1 MVSIRYTAA
10 KVKITE
16 LRDKSQAELTQT
28 LDQYKRELLD
38 LKVQQVAGAA
48 AAKSSKIRDMRK
60 NIARVL
66 TVITQQNRDTVR
78 AKYAGKKHIPK
89 DLRAKKT
96 RAMRR
101 ALTKYE
107 LSRKTERQQKKD
119 IHFGRRQYAI
129 KA

>member
-1 MVSIRYTAA
+1 MA
-10 KVKITE
+10 KVKIAE
-16 LRDKSQAELTQT
+16 LREKSQAELTQT

-66 TVITQQNRDTVR
+66 TAITQQTRDAAR
-78 AKYAGKKHIPK
+78 AEYAGKKHIPK
-89 DLRAKKT
+89 ELRVKKT
-96 RAMRR
+96 RALRR
-101 ALTKYE
+101 ALTKEE
-107 LSRKTERQQKKD
+107 LSRKTLRQRKKEA
-119 IHFGRRQYAI
+119 HFSRRQYAI

>member
-1 MVSIRYTAA
+1 MA

>member
-1 MVSIRYTAA
+1 A

>member
-1 MVSIRYTAA
+1 
-10 KVKITE
+10 ITE

>member
-1 MVSIRYTAA
+1 MA
-10 KVKITE
+10 KVKIAE
-16 LRDKSQAELTQT
+16 LREKSQAELTQT

-66 TVITQQNRDTVR
+66 TAITQQTRDAAR
-78 AKYAGKKHIPK
+78 AEYAGKKYIPK
-89 DLRAKKT
+89 ELRVKKT
-96 RAMRR
+96 RALRR
-101 ALTKYE
+101 ALTKEE
-107 LSRKTERQQKKD
+107 LSRKTLRQRKKEA
-119 IHFGRRQYAI
+119 HFSRRQYAI